1 MTAVHTKAIGGRKVA
16 ARRTRRAVGAKHNT
30 QKILAAVD
38 GSERTGR
45 VLEYLIGLAESGIPI
60 EVVVLNVQPEPEDW
74 RLRGYGSFKQ
84 DEIHDRLV
92 NDLGKPIVRSAGRRL
107 DQADIAHK
115 ERIELGAPAETIL
128 RCANEERCDL
138 IVVSEPPPRA
148 FRRWLTRTIG
158 LSFGSLASKVVQLA
172 EIPVIVVK

>member
-1 MTAVHTKAIGGRKVA
+1 MTAVHTKAIRGRNVA
-16 ARRTRRAVGAKHNT
+16 ARPTRRAVETKHGA

-45 VLEYLIGLAESGIPI
+45 VLEYLIGLAESGFPI

-92 NDLGKPIVRSAGRRL
+92 NDLGKPIVASVGRRL
-107 DQADIAHK
+107 DQGGITHK
-115 ERIELGAPAETIL
+115 DRIELGEPAETIL
-128 RCANEERCDL
+128 RCANEESCDL
-138 IVVSEPPPRA
+138 IVVSEPRPGA
-148 FRRWLTRTIG
+148 FRRWFTRTAG
-158 LSFGSLASKVVQLA
+158 LTFGSVASDITQLA
-172 EIPVIVVK
+172 EVSVVVVK

>member
-1 MTAVHTKAIGGRKVA
+1 MTAVHTKAIRGRNVA
-16 ARRTRRAVGAKHNT
+16 ARPTRRAVETKHNT

-60 EVVVLNVQPEPEDW
+60 EVVVLNVQPAPEDW

-84 DEIHDRLV
+84 EEIHDRLV
-92 NDLGKPIVRSAGRRL
+92 NDLGKPIVRSVGRRL
-107 DQADIAHK
+107 DQAEIAHK
-115 ERIELGAPAETIL
+115 ERIELGALAETIL

-138 IVVSEPPPRA
+138 IVVSEPRPGA
-148 FRRWLTRTIG
+148 IRRWLTRTTG
-158 LSFGSLASKVVQLA
+158 LSFGSVASNVAQLA
-172 EIPVIVVK
+172 EISVIVVK

>member
-1 MTAVHTKAIGGRKVA
+1 MTAVHTKAIGERNVA
-16 ARRTRRAVGAKHNT
+16 DRPTRRAVETKRRT

-45 VLEYLIGLAESGIPI
+45 VLEYLIGLTESGIPI

-74 RLRGYGSFKQ
+74 RLRGYISFKQ

-92 NDLGKPIVRSAGRRL
+92 NDLGKPIITSVGRTL
-107 DQADIAHK
+107 DQGGIAHK
-115 ERIELGAPAETIL
+115 DRIELGEPAQTIV

-138 IVVSEPPPRA
+138 IVVSEPRPGA
-148 FRRWLTRTIG
+148 IRRWLTRTTG
-158 LSFGSLASKVVQLA
+158 LSFGSVASNVVQLT
-172 EIPVIVVK
+172 EMPVIVVK

>member
-1 MTAVHTKAIGGRKVA
+1 MTAVHTKTIGEQNVK
-16 ARRTRRAVGAKHNT
+16 ARPTRRAVETKPRA

-38 GSERTGR
+38 GSERTGHI
-45 VLEYLIGLAESGIPI
+45 LEYLIGLTKSGNPI

-84 DEIHDRLV
+84 DEVHDRLV
-92 NDLGKPIVRSAGRRL
+92 NDLGKPIVKSVGRRL

-115 ERIELGAPAETIL
+115 ERIELGAPVETIL

-138 IVVSEPPPRA
+138 IVVSEPRPA
-148 FRRWLTRTIG
+148 AIRRWFTRTTG
-158 LSFGSLASKVVQLA
+158 LSFGSVAGKLVQFA
-172 EIPVIVVK
+172 EMPVIVVK

>member
-1 MTAVHTKAIGGRKVA
+1 MTAVHTKAVGERNVA
-16 ARRTRRAVGAKHNT
+16 AHPTKRAIETKPRT

-45 VLEYLIGLAESGIPI
+45 VLEYLIGLAESGFSI

-92 NDLGKPIVRSAGRRL
+92 NDLGKPIVASVGRTL
-107 DQADIAHK
+107 DQANIAHK
-115 ERIELGAPAETIL
+115 ERVELGALADTIL
-128 RCANEERCDL
+128 RCAREERCEL
-138 IVVSEPPPRA
+138 IVVSEPRPGA
-148 FRRWLTRTIG
+148 LRRWLARTAGI
-158 LSFGSLASKVVQLA
+158 SFGSVASKVVQLA
-172 EIPVIVVK
+172 EMTVITVK